1 MTTLEEL
8 QSYKYTP
15 PEARYLGPT
24 TYMNEEIPTWSH
36 PATIALGILNRLYHR
51 RFQGAMIIG
60 TMGDGK
66 TVLATTLAHQ
76 IHKHA
81 SEGIK
86 VPIVYQEKRELRIL
100 QESGALNDKQKE
112 RLDQLKGLVDHKR
125 PEVEEKLVQWDFKVV
140 WAGPH
145 EFTHQEEFYKNLP
158 KFPTIVI
165 YDDISGALK
174 QIGEKQMEANFSTL
188 SEIRWKLDPQTGMI
202 PCIVI
207 VLYHY
212 SKNLE
217 KEFRSVLGMDTIF
230 TEISNE
236 ERSNIDTIA
245 PKGTLAHTM
254 MENFDKMSQP
264 MINEHRFHLFLGNG
278 KKLEYFTDQPFRC
291 ACAITKND
299 GKLILFSHK
308 DNCDQCVKR
317 KRRYTTSVEVIYN
330 EMMGLGYGEGYTKKA
345 MEMALEK
352 RGYEVFHPYFRY
364 ATNYFENKIMSRY
377 EFDLNE
383 LRNYILSQ
391 DHKSHKPI
399 KKNRKVTKEKESLD
413 RIEQKATLIEEKMSV
428 PDKPE
433 VADFKERNDVNDI
446 LMDNIGYKKE
456 DA

>member
-1 MTTLEEL
+1 MVKLEEI
-8 QSYKYTP
+8 QSYTYKP
-15 PEARYLGPT
+15 PQARYLGPT
-24 TYMNEEIPTWSH
+24 TYMDQEIPTWSH
-36 PATIALGILNRLYHR
+36 PATIALGMLNRLYHR

-86 VPIVYQEKRELRIL
+86 VPIRDPETGETK
-100 QESGALNDKQKE
+100 
-112 RLDQLKGLVDHKR
+112 DQLI
-125 PEVEEKLVQWDFKVV
+125 QWDFKVV
-140 WAGPH
+140 WAGAH
-145 EFTHQEEFYKNLP
+145 EFTHQEEFYQSLP

-174 QIGEKQMEANFSTL
+174 QIGEKQLEANFSTL

-236 ERSNIDTIA
+236 ERSNMDSIA

-254 MENFDKMSQP
+254 MENFDKLSQP
-264 MINEHRFHLFLGNG
+264 MISEHRFHLFLGNG
-278 KKLEYFTDQPFRC
+278 KKLEYLTDQPFRC

-299 GKLILFSHK
+299 GKLILFSHR

-317 KRRYTTSVEVIYN
+317 KRRYLTSAETVYN
-330 EMMGLGYGEGYTKKA
+330 EMMGLGYGAYAKKA

-352 RGYEVFHPYFRY
+352 RGYEVFHPYFKY
-364 ATNYFENKIMSRY
+364 STQHFENKIVPRY
-377 EFDLNE
+377 EFDWKE
-383 LRNYILSQ
+383 LRQYILSQ
-391 DHKSHKPI
+391 DHKTHHPV
-399 KKNRKVTKEKESLD
+399 KKNRKLTKEKEGLD
-413 RIEQKATLIEEKMSV
+413 FVEKNASLIEEQMPV

-433 VADFKERNDVNDI
+433 IPHDPKNDND
-446 LMDNIGYKKE
+446 L
-456 DA
+456 

>member
-1 MTTLEEL
+1 MVTLEEVE
-8 QSYKYTP
+8 SYRYVP
-15 PEARYLGPT
+15 PTDRYNGPT
-24 TYMNEEIPTWSH
+24 WYMGEEIPIWSH
-36 PATIALGILNRLYHR
+36 PSTIALGMLNRLYHR

-81 SEGIK
+81 SDGFK
-86 VPIVYQEKRELRIL
+86 VPIVYQEKRQLRML
-100 QESGALNDKQKE
+100 EAQNYDSLSDRQKS
-112 RLDQLKGLVDHKR
+112 QLEHLRVLVNNER
-125 PEVEEKLVQWDFKVV
+125 PEVEEKTIQWDFKVV

-236 ERSNIDTIA
+236 ERSNIDSIA
-245 PKGTLAHTM
+245 PKGTMAHSM

-264 MINEHRFHLFLGNG
+264 MINEHKFHLFLGNG
-278 KKLEYFTDQPFRC
+278 RKVEYFTDQPFRC

-299 GKLILFSHK
+299 GKLILFSHR
-308 DNCDQCVKR
+308 DNCDICVKR
-317 KRRYTTSVEVIYN
+317 KRRYTTSVETIYN

-352 RGYEVFHPYFRY
+352 RGYEVFHPYFKY
-364 ATNYFENKIMSRY
+364 ATNYFETKILTRY

-383 LRNYILSQ
+383 LKNYILAQ
-391 DHKSHKPI
+391 DHKSKKPI
-399 KKNRKVTKEKESLD
+399 KKNRKVSKETESLE
-413 RIEQKATLIEEKMSV
+413 RIESTASLIEDKMAV
-428 PDKPE
+428 ADKPE
-433 VADFKERNDVNDI
+433 MPQNPENETD
-446 LMDNIGYKKE
+446 
-456 DA
+456 